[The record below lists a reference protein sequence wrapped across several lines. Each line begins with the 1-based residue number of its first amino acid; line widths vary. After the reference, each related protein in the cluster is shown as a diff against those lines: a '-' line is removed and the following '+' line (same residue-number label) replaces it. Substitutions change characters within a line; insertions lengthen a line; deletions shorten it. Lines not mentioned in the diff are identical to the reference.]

1 MNEQELEQLKYP
13 IGRFKNPENFTP
25 EFLEKLHSIIENFPE
40 NLRREVINLT
50 DNQLDTP
57 YRENGWTVRQVASL
71 CRQSYQQYF
80 AFQIGF
86 NRGKPTI
93 KPYFEDRFAEL
104 SDSKNFPIE
113 ASLQILDGTHKR
125 WTAILKSLSEK
136 DLQKRLFILNT
147 TKNLLYKPILQST
160 LGIAIIIWRILLRLK
175 KE

>member
-1 MNEQELEQLKYP
+1 
-13 IGRFKNPENFTP
+13 
-25 EFLEKLHSIIENFPE
+25 
-40 NLRREVINLT
+40 
-50 DNQLDTP
+50 
-57 YRENGWTVRQVASL
+57 VRQVASL

-125 WTAILKSLSEK
+125 WVAILKSLSEK

-160 LGIAIIIWRILLRLK
+160 LGIAIII
-175 KE
+175 